1 MRYIKLSP
9 LFDLVTWDNF
19 LMFLK
24 GCIKTSQIY
33 KIMVKKKKKHYRDYY
48 WWISSLKLITHFF
61 RQVHYIYSAK

>member
-48 WWISSLKLITHFF
+48 
-61 RQVHYIYSAK
+61 